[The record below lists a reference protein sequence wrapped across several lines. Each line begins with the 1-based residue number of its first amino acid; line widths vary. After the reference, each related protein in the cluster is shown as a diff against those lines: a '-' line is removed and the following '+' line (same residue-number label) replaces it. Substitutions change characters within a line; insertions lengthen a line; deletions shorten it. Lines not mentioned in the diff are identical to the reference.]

1 MLNDAD
7 RRTLAV
13 IEQRIVDEDPVLSL
27 LARRLSAEAHRR
39 ERQKRPMAA
48 GPITPRLH
56 LPRELVLMVILTA
69 AVMAAVVGATLGWWI
84 IALSG
89 IVVIAVAGRLFVR
102 VVRCR

>member
-1 MLNDAD
+1 
-7 RRTLAV
+7 
-13 IEQRIVDEDPVLSL
+13 
-27 LARRLSAEAHRR
+27 
-39 ERQKRPMAA
+39 
-48 GPITPRLH
+48 
-56 LPRELVLMVILTA
+56 MVILTA